1 MSSGEEKLIIIGGAE
16 DKKNSKVILKYV
28 AEKINDKDELL
39 IATVASEEPEKVITN
54 YRKVF
59 TELGVKNI
67 KELTIIN
74 REECWCENKINLIK
88 SAKVIFFTGGDQLR
102 ITSLLGGT
110 PVYESL
116 IKAFLNGTIFVGT
129 SAGASVMSD
138 VMIIAGDEEEGPRK
152 CTIEMAKGLGLIN
165 GLIIDQHFSQRGRIG
180 RLLVAVAQNPQS
192 LGIGIDEDTAIII
205 DKSNNIKVI
214 GSSSVYIIDG
224 KNMNY
229 SNVSQNS
236 PKEHFS
242 MFNVLLHILT
252 PGKLYNL
259 DKRKPFEEEIFKNE
273 NNKKTSF

>member
-1 MSSGEEKLIIIGGAE
+1 MVNSGEEKLIIIGGAE
-16 DKKNSKVILKYV
+16 DKENSKVILKYI
-28 AEKINDKDELL
+28 AEKISDDEELL
-39 IATVASEEPEKVITN
+39 IATVASEEPQKLITK
-54 YRKVF
+54 YKKVF
-59 TELGVKNI
+59 GELKVKNI
-67 KELTIIN
+67 KELSIVN
-74 REECWCENKINLIK
+74 KEECWSENKIDLIK

-110 PVYESL
+110 PIYESL
-116 IKAFLNGTIFVGT
+116 IEAFSKGTIFVGT

-138 VMIIAGDEEEGPRK
+138 AMIVTGDSEEGPRK
-152 CTIEMAKGLGLIN
+152 CTVEMEKGLGLIK

-180 RLLVAVAQNPQS
+180 RLLVAIAQNPQS

-205 DKSNNIKVI
+205 DKNNNIKVI

-224 KNMNY
+224 KNMNC

-252 PGKLYNL
+252 PGKIYNL
-259 DKRKPFEEEIFKNE
+259 DKRKPFEEEIF
-273 NNKKTSF
+273 